1 MLDDFQ
7 SLEERVS
14 MLASRRPCPWLS
26 AVWTVEEEG
35 GRDGGRA
42 RWITS
47 FSLIVLS
54 RGTPKEGDRVEGRRE
69 KGIHSVGGDGREGER
84 ERGPTRS

>member
-1 MLDDFQ
+1 MSTETGSTTLRPEEVYRMLDDFQ

-35 GRDGGRA
+35 GRDGGR
-42 RWITS
+42 
-47 FSLIVLS
+47 
-54 RGTPKEGDRVEGRRE
+54 
-69 KGIHSVGGDGREGER
+69 EGEMDNLV
-84 ERGPTRS
+84 

>member
-1 MLDDFQ
+1 M
-7 SLEERVS
+7 E
-14 MLASRRPCPWLS
+14 
-26 AVWTVEEEG
+26 
-35 GRDGGRA
+35 GGRA